1 MLINKDLILLTILAR
16 RLTLK
21 TENYILNY
29 LYILIA
35 FVLAISLSYF
45 ILPRI
50 ILISYKKKLFDEID
64 DRKIHT
70 QQIPRLGG
78 VCFPLIVLLTLLFVT
93 GVRYAYGNGLEQ
105 PDTSN
110 TLLEFVFL
118 FCGMMILFMIG
129 IADDLIGINYKN
141 KLSAQIV
148 AACFFPLSGV
158 YISNLGGIFNIYE
171 ISPWI
176 GIPMT
181 VFLVVYITNAI
192 NLIDGIDGLASGI
205 AAISLL
211 VTGICFLIIKIYMLA
226 LLAFVLLGL
235 LIPFFYFNVFGKAE
249 KCRKL
254 FMGDTGSLTLGYVI
268 SFLVIHFCM
277 PAVQSTAY
285 AGESMIIIS
294 CSTLLIPCF
303 DVIRV
308 VLVRLRNRKSPF
320 LPDRNHIHH
329 KFLLINFRPHKA
341 MASILLLGT
350 FFIILNITLIYYID
364 AYILIIGNIGMWIA
378 FHLGMNNRI
387 SHHHKLKKKNAKF
400 EKNITTTIT
409 LQD

>member
-1 MLINKDLILLTILAR
+1 MI
-16 RLTLK
+16 
-21 TENYILNY
+21 
-29 LYILIA
+29 
-35 FVLAISLSYF
+35 LSYF

-78 VCFPLIVLLTLLFVT
+78 VCFPLIVILTLLLVT
-93 GVRYAYGNGLEQ
+93 GFRYIYGNGFEY
-105 PDTSN
+105 PDNSSL
-110 TLLEFVFL
+110 LLEFVFL
-118 FCGMMILFMIG
+118 ICGMMLLFMIG
-129 IADDLIGINYKN
+129 IADDLIGINYKS
-141 KLSAQIV
+141 KLAAQIV

-158 YISNLGGIFNIYE
+158 YIRNLGGVLDIYE

-181 VFLVVYITNAI
+181 IFFVVYITNSI
-192 NLIDGIDGLASGI
+192 NLIDGIDGLASGLS
-205 AAISLL
+205 AISLIVL
-211 VTGICFLIIKIYMLA
+211 GVCLLFLHLYMLA

-254 FMGDTGSLTLGYVI
+254 FMGDTGSLTLGYLI
-268 SFLVIHFCM
+268 SFLVIHFSM
-277 PAVQSTAY
+277 PVIQS
-285 AGESMIIIS
+285 GILEGQVMIVIAF
-294 CSTLLIPCF
+294 STLIVPCF

-329 KFLLINFRPHKA
+329 KFLMIKCMPHKA
-341 MASILLLGT
+341 MVCILLLAA
-350 FFIILNITLIYYID
+350 FFIGING
-364 AYILIIGNIGMWIA
+364 ILIINLNAHYVIIFNIVAWIA
-378 FHLGMNNRI
+378 FHLWMNTRI
-387 SHHHKLKKKNAKF
+387 SHYNKLKEKKTKEEVTN
-400 EKNITTTIT
+400 TTIIIR
-409 LQD
+409 